1 MSEITT
7 KDIESAESDVT
18 YSTGI
23 KWVMLIYFC
32 SGMCSLIDEVVWVRL
47 LKLTLGNTVYASSI
61 VVSVFMGGLALGALI
76 MARYADRVRR
86 PLLLYAGLEVCAA
99 ISALS
104 LPLALR
110 FADVVYRWFY
120 VNHHPSPTGLL
131 LVQIIVS
138 AGLLLVP
145 TMVMGSTL
153 PLLGRYVTS
162 LQGRTGRLV
171 GRLYAVNT
179 FGAALGCFLAGFV
192 LIRMVGV
199 MGTLYIAAG
208 INLLVA
214 FGGWVLSRAYDIAGE
229 PRVEADAGEQPG
241 VGIEGA
247 GKWRLYILMLAFFV
261 SGLISI
267 GYELIWMRSIVFL
280 LGGYTY
286 VFSAVL
292 TVYLLGNVVGAWIG
306 SRLSKRLKHPEMW
319 FGVSLSCLGIFGI
332 LYIPWLS
339 LWAWNALPRFMS
351 LFGGLT
357 KNPVFNGMVLPLF
370 HSTFLFLLVAVT
382 MGIGFPLALQAWS
395 NYRHKVGQTTGTVYG
410 VNTIGAVLGG
420 VLTGFVLIPLMGVQ
434 LSVTVLGLFGLWLGG
449 IMIQLYA
456 VRIRIIGRVVY
467 LGIAV
472 AVTIAALGIPSD
484 LFRDRFVWYLDT
496 KLLAVKEG
504 VTTTVSVHEGAG
516 GDLTLITSGNPVA
529 GDFLRVPQKV
539 LGHLGVFLN
548 KTAKQVLSVGF
559 GSGET
564 AACMSLHNL
573 ERIDSVEISPEL
585 VEISKKFFQRFN
597 SGVNFDEKVNMFYMD
612 AKNYMH
618 LTDRRYDLIINDCI
632 DPKAVADNAS
642 LFTKEYFQSAL
653 EHLNPGGMFG
663 TYFPFAT
670 LPISCIDSILGTFM
684 EVFPYVTVWFPTTAP
699 IENDFLFLA
708 GTGKPMLFSP
718 EHIDN
723 ELQRKGVLNS
733 ADYINFHNSQYVL
746 SCYIGDQ
753 DNLKRYLK
761 GFNLNSD
768 FSPYVEFNTDLVES
782 SSLKRQWFAQFIAK
796 VRSNSILEYIDWTG
810 MSQDEQE
817 KWRQDYELFYKIS
830 TYLLK
835 SRMEQN
841 VLSTLQDSFD
851 GLRLMPE
858 HATLLWQEDRF
869 LTFMRDMLENDQI
882 SPERVIAD
890 VDKLLQEQPG
900 FGAAW
905 LIKSWALQYR
915 NEITDALS
923 AGEKAVD
930 YIPYSAQAQENMG
943 VLLLRSEQIGR
954 AIAYFSEAAR
964 LKPTEERSYY
974 NLGTAFA
981 AQGRFDEAILQ
992 FRQGLRIQPRD
1003 EKVHCILGDLLLRQ
1017 GRINEAVSEYREAL
1031 QINPEY
1037 IMARNRLNDVLA
1049 R

>member
-1 MSEITT
+1 VSEITT
-7 KDIESAESDVT
+7 KDAQGAESVMT
-18 YSTGI
+18 YSAGI

-32 SGMCSLIDEVVWVRL
+32 SGLCSLIDEVVWVRL

-76 MARYADRVRR
+76 MARHADRVRKQLR
-86 PLLLYAGLEVCAA
+86 LYAVLEVCAA
-99 ISALS
+99 VSALS

-110 FADVVYRWFY
+110 FADVAYRWFY
-120 VNHHPSPTGLL
+120 VKYHPSPAGLMV
-131 LVQIIVS
+131 VQVIVS
-138 AGLLLVP
+138 AGLLMVP

-162 LQGRTGRLV
+162 VQDRVGRVV
-171 GRLYAVNT
+171 GRLYALNT
-179 FGAALGCFLAGFV
+179 FGAAFGCFLAGFV
-192 LIRMVGV
+192 LIRMMGV
-199 MGTLYIAAG
+199 MGTVYIAAG
-208 INLLVA
+208 VNLLVA
-214 FGGWVLSRAYDIAGE
+214 FCGWILSLNHDIAGGLRTE
-229 PRVEADAGEQPG
+229 VAAGEQT
-241 VGIEGA
+241 GIEIEET
-247 GKWRLYILMLAFFV
+247 GKGKLYILMLAFFV

-292 TVYLLGNVVGAWIG
+292 TIYLLGNVIGAWIG

-332 LYIPWLS
+332 FYIPWLS
-339 LWAWNALPRFMS
+339 VWAWNVLPRVMS

-357 KNPVFNGMVLPLF
+357 KIPVFKGMGLPLF
-370 HSTFLFLLVAVT
+370 HSTFLFLLVAIT

-410 VNTIGAVLGG
+410 INTIGAVLGG

-434 LSVTVLGLFGLWLGG
+434 LSTTVLGLLGLWLGE
-449 IMIQLYA
+449 IMVQIYA
-456 VRIRIIGRVVY
+456 VKIKVTRRLGY
-467 LGIAV
+467 LAV
-472 AVTIAALGIPSD
+472 AIVVTIVAVNIPVD
-484 LFRDRFVWYLDT
+484 FFKNRFVWYKDT

-504 VTTTVSVHEGAG
+504 VTTTASVHEGAK

-539 LGHLGVFLN
+539 LGHLGIFLN
-548 KTAKQVLSVGF
+548 KTTRQALSVGF

-564 AACMSLHNL
+564 VACMALHDL

-585 VEISKKFFQRFN
+585 VEVSLKFFQRFN
-597 SGVNFDEKVNMFYMD
+597 LGVNLEEEVNIFYMD
-612 AKNYMH
+612 AKNYVH
-618 LTDRRYDLIINDCI
+618 LTDRRYDLIVNDCI

-663 TYFPFAT
+663 TYLPFAT

-684 EVFPYVTVWFPTTAP
+684 DVFPYVTIWFPTTAP

-708 GTGKPMLFSP
+708 GTGEPQLFSP
-718 EHIDN
+718 EHIDS
-723 ELQRKGVLNS
+723 ELERERVLDS
-733 ADYINFHNSQYVL
+733 AGYINFLNSKYVL
-746 SCYIGDQ
+746 SCYIGDKT
-753 DNLKRYLK
+753 DLGRYLGK
-761 GFNLNSD
+761 FHLNSD
-768 FSPYVEFNTDLVES
+768 FRPYVEFNTDLVES
-782 SSLKRQWFAQFIAK
+782 SSLKRQWFVQFIGK
-796 VRSNSILEYIDWTG
+796 VRGNSILDHIDWAG

-817 KWRQDYELFYKIS
+817 KWRQDYKVFYEVS
-830 TYLLK
+830 TFLLK

-841 VLSTLQDSFD
+841 VLTTLQDSFD

-869 LTFMRDMLENDQI
+869 LTFMKGMLNNGQI

-890 VDKLLQEQPG
+890 VDKLLQERPG

-915 NEITDALS
+915 DDIKSALS
-923 AGEKAVD
+923 AGEKAVH
-930 YIPYSAQAQENMG
+930 YIPYNAQAQENMG
-943 VLLLRSEQIGR
+943 VLLLRSEQIDS
-954 AIAYFSEAAR
+954 AISYFSEAAR
-964 LKPTEERSYY
+964 LEPTEVRSYY
-974 NLGTAFA
+974 NLGSAFA

-992 FRQGLRIQPRD
+992 FRYGLQIQPRD

-1037 IMARNRLNDVLA
+1037 TRARNRLNDVLT